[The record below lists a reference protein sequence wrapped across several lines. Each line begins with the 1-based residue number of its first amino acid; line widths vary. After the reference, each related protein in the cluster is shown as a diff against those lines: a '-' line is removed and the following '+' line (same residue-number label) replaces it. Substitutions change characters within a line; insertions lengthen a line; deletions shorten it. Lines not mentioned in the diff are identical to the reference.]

1 MRCIACVL
9 AARPISLAYQLLAV
23 LIKGN
28 RNQEAKK
35 KKKLLRCLSSPEC
48 CVLLCS
54 VWLLGKGRSRAGRRW
69 CSALHEAAGNL
80 PRGP

>member
-1 MRCIACVL
+1 ML

-35 KKKLLRCLSSPEC
+35 KKIAAVFEQPGVLRAALLR
-48 CVLLCS
+48 V
-54 VWLLGKGRSRAGRRW
+54 
-69 CSALHEAAGNL
+69 AAGEGEKQSREEVVL
-80 PRGP
+80 STA

>member
-1 MRCIACVL
+1 ML

-35 KKKLLRCLSSPEC
+35 KKKIAAVFEQPGVLRAALLR
-48 CVLLCS
+48 V
-54 VWLLGKGRSRAGRRW
+54 
-69 CSALHEAAGNL
+69 AAGEGEKQSREEVVL
-80 PRGP
+80 STA